1 MLTDVTLDFRYQFLN
16 HNYVFLSGAY
26 ARDFRNLDNIFE
38 NAPIIGARIGYA
50 YDSFLG
56 PLAFNLFWS
65 NHTKKVG
72 AFISIGH
79 AF

>member
-1 MLTDVTLDFRYQFLN
+1 MPGISRISTTSLDGF
-16 HNYVFLSGAY
+16 S
-26 ARDFRNLDNIFE
+26 
-38 NAPIIGARIGYA
+38 NAPPIIGARIGYA
-50 YDSFLG
+50 YNSFIG

-65 NHTKKVG
+65 NHTRKVG